1 MARSAVPDVIREKIH
16 ELQSKL
22 ERIETQQRET
32 RAAALGFI
40 SEALERLGLTLQ
52 DLAAG
57 AGARRRAPRGARRG
71 RKGKAGRP
79 STRKK
84 RKAAKLAAKKA
95 GKRGRPAKATKAGV
109 GAKGKK
115 AGTRG
120 TSKGGKV
127 PAKYRGPNGET
138 WSGRGKQPRWLA
150 ALVADGRT
158 PSEFLI

>member
-40 SEALERLGLTLQ
+40 SEALQRLGLTLQ
-52 DLAAG
+52 DLTAG
-57 AGARRRAPRGARRG
+57 VGSRRG
-71 RKGKAGRP
+71 RKGKVRRP
-79 STRKK
+79 STRGKK
-84 RKAAKLAAKKA
+84 KKGARNAAKKA
-95 GKRGRPAKATKAGV
+95 GKRGRPAKAKKGA
-109 GAKGKK
+109 GAKAKK

-120 TSKGGKV
+120 AAKGGKV
-127 PAKYRGPNGET
+127 PAKYRGPKSEV

-150 ALVADGRT
+150 ALVAEGRS
-158 PSEFLI
+158 PAEFLI

>member
-57 AGARRRAPRGARRG
+57 VGSRRG
-71 RKGKAGRP
+71 RKGKVGRP
-79 STRKK
+79 STRGKK
-84 RKAAKLAAKKA
+84 KKGARNAAKKA
-95 GKRGRPAKATKAGV
+95 GKRGRPAKAKKGA
-109 GAKGKK
+109 GAKAKK

-120 TSKGGKV
+120 AAKGGKV
-127 PAKYRGPNGET
+127 PAKYRGPKSEV

-150 ALVADGRT
+150 ALVAEGRS
-158 PSEFLI
+158 PAEFLI